1 MEMVRIGVDEQNT
14 NTVYVDINEDLP
26 GTTEMLFITEKK
38 MQTVV
43 EFLQF
48 LPLRLYRMYPTDRLI
63 TPFIMAL
70 WGTPA
75 LKAPHWCGIVKNV
88 AYRGGL
94 YA

>member
-1 MEMVRIGVDEQNT
+1 MEMVRIGRDEQNT
-14 NTVYVDINEDLP
+14 TTVYSDLNDNLP
-26 GTTEMLFITEKK
+26 GTAEMLFITEKK

-48 LPLRLYRMYPTDRLI
+48 LPLRLYRMYPTYSLV

-70 WGTPA
+70 WGSPSM
-75 LKAPHWCGIVKNV
+75 KAPHWCGVVKNI